1 MVAEPIVMRRTVG
14 LAILLI
20 AVVLLGW
27 DRGWFRSRAAS
38 STAETASSSALV
50 INKEA
55 PEVVQHSFDPATPP
69 ANMPPLGEGEEAECD
84 SNFVSNASVAGELK
98 KLDSANATVTV
109 TSVKVTLQLRI
120 NIWVP
125 VGASQHVVE
134 HEQGHRQISEH
145 YYEDADKVARDIAQG
160 YLGRVISITGGD
172 LDAQFA
178 KTLRQLSAKITA
190 DYNDKLTPGPA
201 QQRYDDLTDHSRNG
215 VAASDAVA
223 QALHDTQISAQ

>member
-1 MVAEPIVMRRTVG
+1 MVAEHIALQRTIG

-27 DRGWFRSRAAS
+27 NRGWFRSRVVPA
-38 STAETASSSALV
+38 TGETASRSALV
-50 INKEA
+50 VNQEPPA
-55 PEVVQHSFDPATPP
+55 VVQHSFDPATPP
-69 ANMPPLGEGEEAECD
+69 ADMPPLGEGEEAECD
-84 SNFVSNASVAGELK
+84 SNFISNAAVAGELK

-109 TSVKVTLQLRI
+109 TSVKITLQLKI

-145 YYEDADKVARDIAQG
+145 YYQDAGKVARNIAES
-160 YLGRVISITGGD
+160 YLGRSVSVTGND

-178 KTLRQLSAKITA
+178 KTLRQLSASITA

-201 QQRYDDLTDHSRNG
+201 QQRYDDLTDHSRNN
-215 VAASDAVA
+215 VVASDAVA
-223 QALHDTQISAQ
+223 QALRETQISAQ